1 MHDNDLVPPEEIAP
15 KTINPTHDCTIRM
28 LSERDQSRLLAPGGP
43 GSLKRGIILANVEH
57 S

>member
-1 MHDNDLVPPEEIAP
+1 MHDKDLVPAEEIAP

-28 LSERDQSRLLAPGGP
+28 LSERDQSRFLAPGGP